1 MQSILSPPT
10 WRFWSRQLIIC
21 VWAQC
26 KNIYLFICFVYSCQ
40 IRRSFE
46 MFSGVTVLRSSPKFS
61 IKTHCSQSWEE
72 HRGMFNVRHL
82 WTTHRR
88 SATPNPKRVREW
100 RASSFFSRVGKKY
113 GNELWR
119 RGGGAS
125 PEVPLCQ
132 DHNQMC
138 QERPNRIECMSAI
151 FSNLSDLRV
160 QPQYHLID
168 I

>member
-119 RGGGAS
+119 RGGGLLQRC
-125 PEVPLCQ
+125 LCAKITTRCAKSVQ
-132 DHNQMC
+132 TGLSACLQF
-138 QERPNRIECMSAI
+138 SAI
-151 FSNLSDLRV
+151 C
-160 QPQYHLID
+160 QI
-168 I
+168 